1 MIDESPTPPPAPEP
15 APAPAPPFVPP
26 APPHVVGE
34 GYDFA
39 AIRAQLGGQT
49 LPPNF
54 VIHRDEKILGL
65 CLGLM
70 WNPQAES
77 DPGEVWV
84 GRKGDLPKWGVRLAG
99 TTGPLPVYVRRE
111 EGGQWFYIGL
121 HEVTGSTAEP
131 EAIKQRLK
139 PPIIT
144 SIARVVFLKRHVA
157 A

>member
-1 MIDESPTPPPAPEP
+1 MIDESPTPPPALEP
-15 APAPAPPFVPP
+15 APAPTFVPP
-26 APPHVVGE
+26 APPHVLGE

-39 AIRAQLGGQT
+39 AVRDQLGGQV
-49 LPPNF
+49 LPPYF

-65 CLGLM
+65 CLGLI

-84 GRKGDLPKWGVRLAG
+84 GRNGDLPKWGVRLAG

-111 EGGQWFYIGL
+111 EGGKWFYIGL

-131 EAIKQRLK
+131 EAIKQRFK
-139 PPIIT
+139 PPLIT